1 MLSYKYTNYSTSK
14 NLNIWIDNLHI
25 VKSQFYNDF
34 LIIDK
39 INDINLTVSNSIIES
54 KFYNSSFIK

>member
-1 MLSYKYTNYSTSK
+1 MLSYKYTNY
-14 NLNIWIDNLHI
+14 IWIDNLHI
-25 VKSQFYNDF
+25 VKSQFYKDF